1 MTFGLVDVSD
11 SLPKG
16 QAVKLIFFAPC
27 IFVIGRHFHRDAV
40 TGIGDLNL
48 NRLRPQRKEGK
59 LLLDLEMK
67 QCFECMIKQP
77 TRLDRKGTTTTS
89 TLTDL
94 LLTNRPDLFIRGRVF
109 DPALSDHR
117 LIYGIMWEKAKKHS
131 RKIIYFRSYTN
142 FDPVKKR
149 KSPNCGTLACWKP
162 IWWCRRP
169 EGEASKRQRHNLH
182 EESMEKR
189 NPSKEKG
196 NGNKNG
202 NLLLNVQYNKGDYCI
217 FKSTMAQEWSCTSHK
232 DRLFVWNK
240 GK

>member
-89 TLTDL
+89 PLTDL

-109 DPALSDHR
+109 DPALSDHS
-117 LIYGIMWEKAKKHS
+117 LIYGIM
-131 RKIIYFRSYTN
+131 
-142 FDPVKKR
+142 
-149 KSPNCGTLACWKP
+149 
-162 IWWCRRP
+162 
-169 EGEASKRQRHNLH
+169 
-182 EESMEKR
+182 
-189 NPSKEKG
+189 
-196 NGNKNG
+196 
-202 NLLLNVQYNKGDYCI
+202 
-217 FKSTMAQEWSCTSHK
+217 
-232 DRLFVWNK
+232 
-240 GK
+240 

>member
-1 MTFGLVDVSD
+1 MRTKFFGLVKMTFGLVDVSD

-94 LLTNRPDLFIRGRVF
+94 LLTNRPDLFIRGGVF

-117 LIYGIMWEKAKKHS
+117 LIYGIM
-131 RKIIYFRSYTN
+131 
-142 FDPVKKR
+142 
-149 KSPNCGTLACWKP
+149 
-162 IWWCRRP
+162 
-169 EGEASKRQRHNLH
+169 
-182 EESMEKR
+182 
-189 NPSKEKG
+189 
-196 NGNKNG
+196 
-202 NLLLNVQYNKGDYCI
+202 
-217 FKSTMAQEWSCTSHK
+217 
-232 DRLFVWNK
+232 
-240 GK
+240 